1 MKKFIYI
8 FMVLSLALNFC
19 SCGGGSGEPDPDPE
33 PNPDPTPGTETV
45 KVGFTLKSGVGNLDD
60 AGLKGIISHVRLYV
74 FDQAGKLQKS

>member
-74 FDQAGKLQKS
+74 FDQAGKL